1 MFKVLNLK
9 SYWQNIY
16 HHQDLGGSFDDA
28 LHTFSSS
35 VSRLTVSSF
44 SNQSSCDLSLITS
57 LQIHTHHSN
66 DRFKYGLFLFDT
78 SLLENPLIEVAVRLN
93 YKTEVAKA
101 SPLMEHLQSLT
112 VSSDYDQKEQIS
124 RNFLKLLSSYS
135 EPVAVYKF
143 KAFKTSKQYNLTCLW
158 VDPAGNLRDVSVLS
172 VDENNFSGHSKPS
185 GLKQPLLPG
194 KALLFTFRT
203 SLSPPQCCQC
213 VQVLI

>member
-44 SNQSSCDLSLITS
+44 SNQTSCDLSLITP